1 MIVYQAHPHGLVLA
15 LAILLGW
22 LQQSA
27 RLDGDLEFDTLD
39 DARNTNQKYLYGE
52 HLVVDFATLAISQ
65 SIHIVDPQR
74 DLSPIQNHCSYS
86 EIFMAAEPSV
96 GRRRLHA
103 DGPGEAMST
112 ILEEMDKD
120 LAALDENT
128 STAAAAATPVN
139 EEAQHTRPT
148 AQKSN

>member
-22 LQQSA
+22 LQHSA

-65 SIHIVDPQR
+65 IIHIVDPQR
-74 DLSPIQNHCSYS
+74 DLSPKQNHCSYS
-86 EIFMAAEPSV
+86 ETFSCCCC
-96 GRRRLHA
+96 
-103 DGPGEAMST
+103 
-112 ILEEMDKD
+112 
-120 LAALDENT
+120 
-128 STAAAAATPVN
+128 
-139 EEAQHTRPT
+139 
-148 AQKSN
+148 